1 MGVPAEAAE
10 PAGHGRAGRSGR
22 GGLKRQKKPPEWF
35 DVEEAVHVASD
46 ALILYLEE
54 REWKMRE
61 LEMKIQRL
69 QSVLDEE
76 RKK

>member
-1 MGVPAEAAE
+1 M
-10 PAGHGRAGRSGR
+10 
-22 GGLKRQKKPPEWF
+22 KRQKKKPPEWF
-35 DVEEAVHVASD
+35 DVEEAVHAASD
-46 ALILYLEE
+46 TLIMYLEE

-76 RKK
+76 RRIDESRIAKEQ